1 MVKQRTKTFMYAE
14 KGKPPSANVFI
25 NLSASCVCCSR
36 KKFYRKI
43 FLKASLRG
51 VLISEVLL
59 TASCCIF
66 SARFSEWSILRS
78 CRVSCICYN
87 CSTAALSEEL
97 DFQAAYQIVQLDT
110 VKQPYTGFLN
120 TKTCFNTVLALTLD
134 NNMDIQKV
142 EPSLL
147 NCWQFLW
154 SLLEKGKWIFLPP
167 FPPPFSILLHEGCL
181 YLLLLFKEWLIWKPS
196 LISQIVPSPF
206 VLVLISRAPLD
217 SKQKEHGQQKKRE
230 TQRTVSWDQLWG
242 IWWLS
247 ASLQLCWFCWLEQLN
262 SSKASGPRITFKT
275 QRKKEGQMNGPPS
288 RPLFHS
294 NYYYCSALD
303 TTV

>member
-14 KGKPPSANVFI
+14 KGKPSSANVFI

-97 DFQAAYQIVQLDT
+97 DFKINSTARYCETTIHWLPKYRNMLQYSISTDSWQQHG
-110 VKQPYTGFLN
+110 YTGSRTKLVKLLTIFL
-120 TKTCFNTVLALTLD
+120 KPLGKGQVDFP
-134 NNMDIQKV
+134 
-142 EPSLL
+142 PSL
-147 NCWQFLW
+147 
-154 SLLEKGKWIFLPP
+154 
-167 FPPPFSILLHEGCL
+167 
-181 YLLLLFKEWLIWKPS
+181 
-196 LISQIVPSPF
+196 PSPF
-206 VLVLISRAPLD
+206 LHPAA
-217 SKQKEHGQQKKRE
+217 
-230 TQRTVSWDQLWG
+230 WG
-242 IWWLS
+242 MFIPPT
-247 ASLQLCWFCWLEQLN
+247 SLQRVTHL
-262 SSKASGPRITFKT
+262 KT
-275 QRKKEGQMNGPPS
+275 
-288 RPLFHS
+288 
-294 NYYYCSALD
+294 
-303 TTV
+303 

>member
-1 MVKQRTKTFMYAE
+1 MFLFQKCCLQQAVASFLPDLVNEAYFTHAE
-14 KGKPPSANVFI
+14 YLVSATT
-25 NLSASCVCCSR
+25 
-36 KKFYRKI
+36 
-43 FLKASLRG
+43 
-51 VLISEVLL
+51 VLL
-59 TASCCIF
+59 LPCQRNLTSK
-66 SARFSEWSILRS
+66 E
-78 CRVSCICYN
+78 
-87 CSTAALSEEL
+87 
-97 DFQAAYQIVQLDT
+97 IVQLDT

-120 TKTCFNTVLALTLD
+120 TETCFNTVLALTLD
-134 NNMDIQKV
+134 NNMDIQEV

-147 NCWQFLW
+147 NCWQFFW
-154 SLLEKGKWIFLPP
+154 SLLEKGKWIFLLP
-167 FPPPFSILLHEGCL
+167 FPPPFCTLLHEGCL

-247 ASLQLCWFCWLEQLN
+247 ASVQLCWLCWLEQLN

-288 RPLFHS
+288 RHLFHS
-294 NYYYCSALD
+294 NYYSCSALD
-303 TTV
+303 TTVSVAKLICKETESCLTSSCILELACNW